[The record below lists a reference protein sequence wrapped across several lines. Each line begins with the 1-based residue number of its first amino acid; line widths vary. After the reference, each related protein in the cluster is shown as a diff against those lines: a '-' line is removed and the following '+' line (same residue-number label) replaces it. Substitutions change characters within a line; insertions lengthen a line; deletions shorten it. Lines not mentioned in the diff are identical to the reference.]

1 MVNDLSLRLVPDALW
16 EMVEP
21 LVPQFT
27 VRPQGGGSAPVDDR
41 AVFTAIVFV
50 LTSGCAWRHLPPC
63 FGVTV
68 PTAHRRFTTWSNPD
82 YSSDSTG
89 KYSTTSAVPVNSTG
103 RQRSWTRQAS
113 GQKGGITD
121 RSESGRPRQER
132 IEDPCLVRREW
143 NPAGRRRISGQY
155 P

>member
-1 MVNDLSLRLVPDALW
+1 VIDDGSPIFRQIAERIAAQILDGTLAAEAQVPPPNEFAAIHRIN
-16 EMVEP
+16 P
-21 LVPQFT
+21 ATPAK
-27 VRPQGGGSAPVDDR
+27 RGSAPVDDR

-89 KYSTTSAVPVNSTG
+89 KYSTTSAVPVNSNGMLTG
-103 RQRSWTRQAS
+103 LVT
-113 GQKGGITD
+113 
-121 RSESGRPRQER
+121 PR
-132 IEDPCLVRREW
+132 IERSPV
-143 NPAGRRRISGQY
+143 ST
-155 P
+155 